1 MPITLYDAFVPS
13 TRQVLGAVRALVT
26 KAEAHCREKGCG
38 DEEIAAATLHE
49 TMLPFTFQVKSVA
62 QHSFGAIEGA
72 RAGMFTP
79 LGGEMPGDFVGMKA
93 MLDKAEAGLAA
104 LDAAELE
111 AMIGKPMLFKMRDM
125 ELPFTVE
132 NFLLSFSQPN
142 FYFHAATAY
151 GIMRAKGVALG
162 KRDFLG
168 QLRMTM
174 AM

>member
-13 TRQVLGAVRALVT
+13 ARQVLGAVRALVD
-26 KAEAHCREKGCG
+26 KAETHCREKGCS
-38 DEEIAAATLHE
+38 DEEITAASLHE

-62 QHSFGAIEGA
+62 QHSHGAIEGA
-72 RAGMFTP
+72 RAGVFTP
-79 LGGEMPGDFVGMKA
+79 LGGETPADFAGIKA
-93 MLDKAEAGLAA
+93 MLDKAEAGLQA

-111 AMIGKPMLFKMRDM
+111 SMIGKPMLFKMRDL

-151 GIMRAKGVALG
+151 GIMRARGVALG

-168 QLRMTM
+168 HLRMT
-174 AM
+174 AAT

>member
-13 TRQVLGAVRALVT
+13 ARQVLGAVRALVD

-38 DEEIAAATLHE
+38 DDEIAAASLHE
-49 TMLPFTFQVKSVA
+49 TMLPFTFQIKSVA

-72 RAGMFTP
+72 RAGVFNPMS
-79 LGGEMPGDFVGMKA
+79 GEMPTDFASMKA

-104 LDAAELE
+104 LDSAELE
-111 AMIGKPMLFKMRDM
+111 AMIGKRMIFRMRDM

-151 GIMRAKGVALG
+151 GIMRARGVALG

-174 AM
+174 QM